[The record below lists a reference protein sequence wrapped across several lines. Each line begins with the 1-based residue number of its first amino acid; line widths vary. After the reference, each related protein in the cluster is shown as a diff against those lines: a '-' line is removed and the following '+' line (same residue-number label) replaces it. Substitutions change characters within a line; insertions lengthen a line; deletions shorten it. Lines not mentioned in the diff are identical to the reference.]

1 MHYAL
6 SAVMYT
12 VGLLIVMLGLL
23 EVGRR
28 AGARR
33 IARHPEGAREGFGAV
48 DGAVFGLL
56 GLLVAF
62 TFGGAASRFDSRR
75 QLVIEETNHIGTAY
89 LRLDLLP
96 AAAQPALR
104 ESFRR
109 YVENRLEVYRKL
121 PDVAAAYKE
130 LAKGEE
136 IQMDIWRQAVAVSQA
151 PGAAP
156 AAPMLLLPALNAMI
170 DITTT
175 RTLAAQIHPPVII
188 FIMLFGLAMIAA
200 LLAGYGMA
208 GSKQRSWLHMA
219 CFALVLAVSIYVIL
233 DIEYPRLGLIQ
244 IESFD
249 QALID
254 LRKSMK

>member
-1 MHYAL
+1 MPYAL
-6 SAVMYT
+6 SATMYT
-12 VGLLIVMLGLL
+12 LGLLIVMLGLL

-28 AGARR
+28 AGRR
-33 IARHPEGAREGFGAV
+33 RAAQDPEGARAGTGAV
-48 DGAVFGLL
+48 EGAVFGLL

-75 QLVIEETNHIGTAY
+75 QLVIEETNSIGTAY

-96 AAAQPALR
+96 ATAQSALR

-109 YVENRLEVYRKL
+109 YVDNRLEVYRKL
-121 PDVAAAYKE
+121 PDLAAAYKE

-136 IQMDIWRQAVAVSQA
+136 IQREIWRQAVTASQA
-151 PGAAP
+151 PGAA
-156 AAPMLLLPALNAMI
+156 AGAPMLLLPALNAMI

-175 RTLAAQIHPPVII
+175 RTLAAQIHPPVVI

-208 GSKQRSWLHMA
+208 GSTQRSWLHIA

-249 QALID
+249 EALID
-254 LRKSMK
+254 LRNSMK